1 MEINYDEQKNCDILP
16 IEEEDSGNPSA
27 QFLKLVDEFNSLM
40 IYTVDKLLKDAVAS
54 EFDGLLYPAGIEI
67 AVLRGNDKYL
77 QKLVE
82 QNFDFEEFAPYYQI
96 LVISRKWNKVT
107 EMILEKYISSFSSTN
122 KHAKYAC
129 SLAKLHRNLEL
140 VAILSRYGIVA
151 DDDM

>member
-1 MEINYDEQKNCDILP
+1 MEINYDEQENCDISP

-27 QFLKLVDEFNSLM
+27 LFLKLVTEFNSLM

-67 AVLRGNDKYL
+67 AILRRSEKYL

-82 QNFDFEEFAPYYQI
+82 QNFDFEEFAPYYQV
-96 LVISRKWNKVT
+96 LVIDPMWNKVT
-107 EMILEKYISSFSSTN
+107 ELILKKYRSSFSPTN
-122 KHAKYAC
+122 KHAKYAY
-129 SLAKLHRNLEL
+129 SLAKLHRNLKL

-151 DDDM
+151 DDDV